1 MRRALIKQV
10 SLPLSTVSGF
20 TLVEALVAMAIF
32 TIGFSSLFLLYN
44 LSQTTVVDSE
54 KRMHINLMADRII
67 QTIAAEGQRSVSD
80 PLNPFSNPAKYSGSL
95 SACNYSADDDR
106 QSWCQDLNTNIGPL
120 NPTSGLEVRQVDVQN
135 DGTGLIV
142 DVTLVTSNGN
152 VGAFYTRK
160 LRQL

>member
-1 MRRALIKQV
+1 MPSRLYVRSRVPFAAR
-10 SLPLSTVSGF
+10 GF

-32 TIGFSSLFLLYN
+32 MIGFSSLFLLYN
-44 LSQTTVVDSE
+44 LSQATIVDSE
-54 KRMHINLMADRII
+54 KRMHINLMADRIV

-80 PLNPFSNPAKYSGSL
+80 PLNPFVNPSRYSGSL
-95 SACNYSADDDR
+95 SNCNYATSDVR
-106 QSWCQDLNTNIGPL
+106 QSWCQDLNTNIGPI
-120 NPTSGLEVRQVDVQN
+120 NPTSGLEIRQVNVQN

-152 VGAFYTRK
+152 VGAYFTRK